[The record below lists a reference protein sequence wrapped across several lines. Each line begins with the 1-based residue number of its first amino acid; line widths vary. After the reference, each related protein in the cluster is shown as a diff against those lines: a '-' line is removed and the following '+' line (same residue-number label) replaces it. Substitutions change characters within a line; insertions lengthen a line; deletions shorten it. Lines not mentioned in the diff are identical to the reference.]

1 MKKQSTCGVFFGRV
15 KNEKE
20 RKKEKEKKTSSKEK
34 SSLASPKK
42 GLFLHSLSLETS
54 ALSLSLV
61 AQRSPFFPFSPS
73 SSSSPSFEMQS
84 SAPNNGAAS
93 GRPRS
98 PRSLEAGAAVV
109 DAAAGGLVDVCLSV
123 AIPPSPYRSTFSA
136 TGGPTKTVDF
146 AQNSPCAA
154 EGGVRIVFKVRER
167 D

>member
-1 MKKQSTCGVFFGRV
+1 MKKPSTCGVFFGRV

-20 RKKEKEKKTSSKEK
+20 RKKEKEKKNLVKGEVEPR
-34 SSLASPKK
+34 LAKK
-42 GLFLHSLSLETS
+42 RFVSSLSLETS

-136 TGGPTKTVDF
+136 AGGPTKTVDF

>member
-1 MKKQSTCGVFFGRV
+1 MWRFFWSSKKRER
-15 KNEKE
+15 EKE
-20 RKKEKEKKTSSKEK
+20 REREKNLVKGEVEPRLAKKRFVS
-34 SSLASPKK
+34 
-42 GLFLHSLSLETS
+42 SLSLETS

>member
-1 MKKQSTCGVFFGRV
+1 
-15 KNEKE
+15 
-20 RKKEKEKKTSSKEK
+20 
-34 SSLASPKK
+34 
-42 GLFLHSLSLETS
+42 
-54 ALSLSLV
+54 
-61 AQRSPFFPFSPS
+61 
-73 SSSSPSFEMQS
+73 MQS

-123 AIPPSPYRSTFSA
+123 AVPPSPYRSTFSA
-136 TGGPTKTVDF
+136 AGGPTKTVDF